1 MDTSIL
7 HALNAFF
14 LHHDDIEDPVVLYAN
29 AAELLFLAMLVGAFV
44 LVGGHRRRDT
54 RRAAVAAGISAA
66 VALAIGSVISGIV
79 DRPRPF
85 VADPSAVH
93 LFAKHA
99 ADPGFPSDHATA
111 AFAIAVALLLR
122 KRAWG
127 AIVLIFAAIL
137 AVGRVAMGVHY
148 PSDVLGGAALGSL
161 VAMALWWAPLR
172 ARLHRLADLAGAL
185 LDGAV
190 GALRRPA

>member
-1 MDTSIL
+1 MDTTIL

-14 LHHDDIEDPVVLYAN
+14 VHHDDVEDPVVAYTN
-29 AAELLFLAMLVGAFV
+29 AAELLFLGMLVGAFL

-66 VALAIGSVISGIV
+66 VALAIAQVLSGIV

-85 VADPSAVH
+85 VADPGVH
-93 LFAKHA
+93 LFAHHA

-127 AIVLIFAAIL
+127 AIVLVLAAIL
-137 AVGRVAMGVHY
+137 ALGRVAMGTHY
-148 PSDVLGGAALGSL
+148 PSDVLAGAALGSL
-161 VAMALWWAPLR
+161 TAIALWWSPVRTL
-172 ARLHRLADLAGAL
+172 LHRLADFAGAL